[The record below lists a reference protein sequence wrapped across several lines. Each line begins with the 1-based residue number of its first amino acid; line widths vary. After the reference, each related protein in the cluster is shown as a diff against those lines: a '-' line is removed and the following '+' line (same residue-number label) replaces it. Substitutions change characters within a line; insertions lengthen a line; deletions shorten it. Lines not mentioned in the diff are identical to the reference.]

1 MAVSNW
7 KAAFAPF
14 GRTLFR
20 NMWSATLVSNLG
32 SLIQGVGAAW
42 LMTSIVDSAAMV
54 AMVQAAATLPIML
67 FALIGGAIADSYHR
81 RNVMIVAQLFM
92 LVVSVA
98 LTLATWFGLISPW
111 LLLGFTFLL
120 GCGVAIYNPT
130 WHATVGDLVPR
141 EELATAVAL
150 NSVGFNL
157 SRSVGPAIGGAIV
170 AAAGAVAAFA
180 ANAASYVILIFVM
193 WRWKPEKATATLPR
207 EPIGSAIVTGLRYVA
222 MSPETHKILAR
233 AFSFAFCV
241 VAIPALLPVVATQLL
256 GGGPLIYGLM
266 LGAFGLG
273 AVAGAF
279 LGRAWQMRIGTE
291 SVIRIAFVGFAIASF
306 VTGTSTSPLLTGLA
320 QVIGGACWVL
330 GFSLMNAT
338 VQLSTPRW
346 VVGRVL
352 STFQTVT
359 FGGMAIGAWFWG
371 AVVDWWDLQIAH
383 GSAALLLLG
392 GAALGLLLPL
402 PRQVTLNV
410 DPADRWREP
419 HLELELQPRS
429 GPIHIEVAYTIK
441 PENLEAFLRVM
452 VDRKRIRRRDG
463 AQHWM
468 LLRDL
473 SLPNVWLER
482 YTTPTWADYVRHNQ
496 RRIQGD
502 AAVMDSL
509 LALHEGPNPPV
520 VRRFIERQP
529 DWQSAMKG
537 QRRGH
542 DVP

>member
-1 MAVSNW
+1 KQPLPPRHGVAVSNW

-67 FALIGGAIADSYHR
+67 FALIGGAIAVSYHR
-81 RNVMIVAQLFM
+81 RNVMIAAQLFM

-193 WRWKPEKATATLPR
+193 WRWKPEKAAATLPR
-207 EPIGSAIVTGLRYVA
+207 EPISSAIVTGLRYVA

-241 VAIPALLPVVATQLL
+241 VAIPALLPVVANQLL

-273 AVAGAF
+273 AGAGAL
-279 LGRAWQMRIGTE
+279 LGRAWHTRSGTGGEMRM
-291 SVIRIAFVGFAIASF
+291 AFGGF
-306 VTGTSTSPLLTGLA
+306 GLA
-320 QVIGGACWVL
+320 WV
-330 GFSLMNAT
+330 
-338 VQLSTPRW
+338 
-346 VVGRVL
+346 
-352 STFQTVT
+352 
-359 FGGMAIGAWFWG
+359 
-371 AVVDWWDLQIAH
+371 
-383 GSAALLLLG
+383 
-392 GAALGLLLPL
+392 
-402 PRQVTLNV
+402 
-410 DPADRWREP
+410 
-419 HLELELQPRS
+419 
-429 GPIHIEVAYTIK
+429 
-441 PENLEAFLRVM
+441 
-452 VDRKRIRRRDG
+452 
-463 AQHWM
+463 
-468 LLRDL
+468 
-473 SLPNVWLER
+473 
-482 YTTPTWADYVRHNQ
+482 
-496 RRIQGD
+496 
-502 AAVMDSL
+502 
-509 LALHEGPNPPV
+509 
-520 VRRFIERQP
+520 
-529 DWQSAMKG
+529 
-537 QRRGH
+537 
-542 DVP
+542 

>member
-1 MAVSNW
+1 MSNW

-20 NMWSATLVSNLG
+20 NMWAATLVSNLG

-42 LMTSIVDSAAMV
+42 LMTSIADSVAMV

-67 FALIGGAIADSYHR
+67 FALFGGAIADSFHR
-81 RNVMIVAQLFM
+81 RNVMLAALLFM
-92 LVVSVA
+92 LFVSIA

-120 GCGVAIYNPT
+120 GCGVAIHNPT

-170 AAAGAVAAFA
+170 AAVGAVAAFA
-180 ANAASYVILIFVM
+180 ANAASYLTLILVM
-193 WRWKPEKATATLPR
+193 WRWKPETSAAVLPR

-306 VTGTSTSPLLTGLA
+306 VTGTSTSSLLTGLA
-320 QVIGGACWVL
+320 QMIGGACWVL

-371 AVVDWWDLQIAH
+371 GVADWWDLQIAH
-383 GSAALLLLG
+383 SSAGLLLLA
-392 GAALGLLLPL
+392 GAALGLLIPL
-402 PRQVTLNV
+402 PKQVTLNV

-429 GPIHIEVAYTIK
+429 GPIHIEVAYVIK
-441 PENLEAFLRVM
+441 PENVEAFLRVM

-473 SLPNVWLER
+473 SLPEVWLER

-496 RRIQGD
+496 RRIKGD
-502 AAVMDSL
+502 VAVTDSL
-509 LALHEGPNPPV
+509 TALHEGPAPPV